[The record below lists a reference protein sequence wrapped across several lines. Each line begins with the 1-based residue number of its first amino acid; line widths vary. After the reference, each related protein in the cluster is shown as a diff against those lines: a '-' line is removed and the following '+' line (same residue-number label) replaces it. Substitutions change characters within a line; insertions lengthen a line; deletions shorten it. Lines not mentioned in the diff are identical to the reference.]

1 MGIEAW
7 WPLLRR
13 ESKKWLISNNGD
25 ALPDAIAAEIVRAG
39 GEVHG
44 QYLPDADV
52 DWVEALA
59 NGEVPER

>member
-13 ESKKWLISNNGD
+13 DSRKWLISNNGD
-25 ALPDAIAAEIVRAG
+25 ALADDIAAEIMRAG
-39 GEVHG
+39 GEVRG

-59 NGEVPER
+59 NGEAPER